1 MFGKNKKARNSKLL
15 RIGGY
20 SVVTSIVVIA
30 IVVIVNVLASSLPT
44 SYTQLDTSSQKLYTL
59 SEQTESVVSSLTD
72 DVNVYWIVR
81 DGQELTYIEH
91 LLDKYEALSS
101 HIKVSKIDPDVNPTF
116 STQYTE
122 SVSDNSLVVEYGT
135 NSRYIDYSD
144 IFVTDYTSYYMTG
157 SASYSFAGES
167 ELTSA
172 IDYVVKSDLPKI
184 YTISG
189 HGESE
194 LSESLTEA
202 IEKQNY
208 TLSSVN
214 LLEEGAIPDD
224 ADEIIINNPTSD
236 ISANDSEVILDY
248 LENGGKML
256 LITSPS
262 QDASFTNLEA
272 LMENY
277 GVYAAKG
284 IVIEGDENY
293 YAMGYPYYLLPS
305 IQSHDIT
312 DSISSNGY
320 RILLTLAQGL
330 TTDATLKDSLTIDT
344 LLTTSDSA
352 YSKVSGYNLQ
362 TFDKEDDDID
372 GPFATA
378 VAVTD
383 ELSDGNSTQI
393 VWCSSASIA
402 SDDVNQL
409 VSGANTDFILNS
421 ISWMCGSETGSISIG
436 AKSLSSETLTIPTA
450 TATLLKALVIVLIPA
465 AYLAFGITVCV
476 RRRRK

>member
-91 LLDKYEALSS
+91 LLDKYEDLSS

-172 IDYVVKSDLPKI
+172 IDYVVKTDLPKI

-236 ISANDSEVILDY
+236 ISANDSEVILDF
-248 LENGGKML
+248 LENGG
-256 LITSPS
+256 
-262 QDASFTNLEA
+262 
-272 LMENY
+272 
-277 GVYAAKG
+277 
-284 IVIEGDENY
+284 
-293 YAMGYPYYLLPS
+293 
-305 IQSHDIT
+305 
-312 DSISSNGY
+312 
-320 RILLTLAQGL
+320 
-330 TTDATLKDSLTIDT
+330 
-344 LLTTSDSA
+344 
-352 YSKVSGYNLQ
+352 
-362 TFDKEDDDID
+362 
-372 GPFATA
+372 
-378 VAVTD
+378 
-383 ELSDGNSTQI
+383 
-393 VWCSSASIA
+393 
-402 SDDVNQL
+402 
-409 VSGANTDFILNS
+409 
-421 ISWMCGSETGSISIG
+421 
-436 AKSLSSETLTIPTA
+436 
-450 TATLLKALVIVLIPA
+450 
-465 AYLAFGITVCV
+465 
-476 RRRRK
+476 